1 MQTISSSHGELGTRA
16 EKYLSAESVGRPQR
30 HGESLTVTA
39 DVVTVV
45 EDGVLGTKEYG
56 RSTMW

>member
-1 MQTISSSHGELGTRA
+1 MHTISSSHGEVDTLAG
-16 EKYLSAESVGRPQR
+16 KYLSAESVGCPQR
-30 HGESLTVTA
+30 HGESLTITA